1 MSMFDIQTP
10 SGAENLIQQFAQQFS
25 STVRVLLSVVD
36 STVVDLA
43 RVAYVTLLLLG
54 ILLYY
59 THVANRLGKDL
70 IKGGVALAVI
80 SEFVFPWLVKL

>member
-1 MSMFDIQTP
+1 MSMFDIQSP
-10 SGAENLIQQFAQQFS
+10 SGAENVIQQLAQQFS
-25 STVRVLLSVVD
+25 STLTALLTTVD
-36 STVVDLA
+36 STVIDIA

-59 THVANRLGKDL
+59 THIANRLGKDL

>member
-1 MSMFDIQTP
+1 MSMFDIQSP
-10 SGAENLIQQFAQQFS
+10 SGAENVIQQLAQQFS
-25 STVRVLLSVVD
+25 STLTALLATVD
-36 STVVDLA
+36 STVIDVA

-59 THVANRLGKDL
+59 THIANRLGKDL

>member
-10 SGAENLIQQFAQQFS
+10 TGAENLIQQFAQQFS
-25 STVRVLLSVVD
+25 SSVRVLLSVVD

-43 RVAYVTLLLLG
+43 RVAYVTLLLVG

-80 SEFVFPWLVKL
+80 SEFVFPWLIKL

>member
-1 MSMFDIQTP
+1 MLDIQP
-10 SGAENLIQQFAQQFS
+10 PIGADNLIQQFAQQFS
-25 STVRVLLSVVD
+25 SAVTTLLSTVD
-36 STVVDLA
+36 STVIDLA
-43 RVAYVTLLLLG
+43 RVAWVTLLLAG

>member
-1 MSMFDIQTP
+1 MFDLQSP
-10 SGAENLIQQFAQQFS
+10 SGAENLIQQLAQQFS
-25 STVRVLLSVVD
+25 STLTALLATVD
-36 STVVDLA
+36 STVIDIA

>member
-25 STVRVLLSVVD
+25 ASVRVLLSVVD

-80 SEFVFPWLVKL
+80 AEFVFPWLVKL